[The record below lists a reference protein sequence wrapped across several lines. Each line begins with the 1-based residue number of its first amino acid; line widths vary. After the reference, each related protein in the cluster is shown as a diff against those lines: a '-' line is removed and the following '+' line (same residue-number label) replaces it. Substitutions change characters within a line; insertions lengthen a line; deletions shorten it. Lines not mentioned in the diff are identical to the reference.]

1 MTKYLHVNNTHTHTH
16 SHTHS
21 HTHTHTHTHL
31 HTLTH
36 LEAGAVSM
44 CSNNSEPIARS
55 VLTTNSKRY
64 DSGEVIGEEILCN
77 RGGRD
82 REREGE
88 MINFAP
94 VATICT
100 IYHFQT
106 CSLCSLTE

>member
-1 MTKYLHVNNTHTHTH
+1 
-16 SHTHS
+16 
-21 HTHTHTHTHL
+21 
-31 HTLTH
+31 
-36 LEAGAVSM
+36 M

-77 RGGRD
+77 RGGREGD
-82 REREGE
+82 GQGEGE
-88 MINFAP
+88 RKGMINFAL

-106 CSLCSLTE
+106 CSLCSLNE